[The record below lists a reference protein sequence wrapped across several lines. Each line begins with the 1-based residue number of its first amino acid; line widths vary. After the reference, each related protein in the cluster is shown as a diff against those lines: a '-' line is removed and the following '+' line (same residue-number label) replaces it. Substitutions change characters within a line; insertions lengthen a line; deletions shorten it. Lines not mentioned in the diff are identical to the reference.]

1 MVLHVRYN
9 FWYISV
15 SSSSKRRLEMT
26 KFCVVWRT
34 WTTTATFLNFY
45 IKFIAV
51 FQTYFCDSF
60 DSDKQ
65 SKWLENIAR
74 FVGKI

>member
-1 MVLHVRYN
+1 MVLHVHYN

-26 KFCVVWRT
+26 KFRVVWRT
-34 WTTTATFLNFY
+34 WTTTAAFLNFY

-51 FQTYFCDSF
+51 FQIIFAIVSTVINKVNDLRTLRDS
-60 DSDKQ
+60 
-65 SKWLENIAR
+65 
-74 FVGKI
+74 